1 MKKKTLVLILT
12 LVLAAMAVCLV
23 ACNKNKDNDDPN
35 KGGPNAGGTPETYT
49 VTKVEPGYRYVWGSL
64 DKIGYKGETL
74 NDLQLTKTTATGGV
88 DYSFNEP
95 YQEGYEFEINVTIG
109 GQPYDIA
116 APDGGV
122 YTIPGADIT
131 GNIEIS
137 CIRHIEGLTEAL
149 EGKDSYT
156 YTDGDGIYNADG
168 TPASS
173 NGNRVTY
180 EGVFDRDV
188 GAYFRVTAVVDEAD
202 LIGNQAHSDNM
213 QVWVRTRTGTMLAG
227 EYLGING
234 AGYGSLSLPKG
245 ATYLYRDGNKT
256 VEVFEYFV
264 SETSLSQVYSG
275 NELYATLIYQKTKD
289 TPSTCVFAGK
299 GSEGGDDYSKY
310 WSVND
315 GRFEDKGVNGFGNAT
330 LVTKDGVYDMYAQ
343 AKTSDGVTVDGVLND
358 VAWANKTGVTYNF
371 TGGESITY
379 NGFTGKNGIYF
390 GVTAKSKT
398 LAGLGDTKT
407 ALRLLFPDDTNSSD
421 LYLCAI
427 GLCWQQRVMG
437 AEAVQIIKES
447 DNTYTLVFEGYVP
460 YRVLKAKRS
469 NYEDFVTTDGKGNVT
484 GVDVNMYFVAPSM
497 KVTASGGTESEVWLK
512 NGTASSVYNFTL
524 SAEGLSDYCVP
535 GYDVTATDSV
545 ANVFTVTAADTA
557 EYGKDY
563 SFTVIKHV
571 DNVVIEVAIGG
582 TAYTLSAPDNNV
594 YTIPGAAITGAIA
607 ITVREPIEVTA
618 TPTVTDVFEVTAPA
632 TAAYKQDYSFT
643 VKKIAKNVTMEVTVG
658 GEPYALGAPIN
669 DGEYTIPG
677 ASVTGAIVIKVY
689 EPLTVT
695 KPANVNFTLMG
706 DDTVARNG
714 LYEFTVTASAGFVV
728 KEVKVGDA
736 VLTATD
742 NKYSYQAGTEGFAI
756 SVTVET
762 IQQAHEATFS
772 IAFDANDGTGSTKA
786 SGVPT
791 NKENVEWGSTINLT
805 SAISR
810 EGYIF
815 LGWATSADA
824 DTPEYGASALE
835 GVTAYFYMN
844 GDVNDP
850 VETGE
855 TVTLYAVW
863 QAVEYALNVVQ
874 NGYADLGTHT
884 SNTNGKASTP
894 DYIAV
899 SATKAVFDT
908 DITFTDPSTLS
919 KYSDFAF
926 ETVVT
931 IGGNKYNLAA
941 AQDGKFTIP
950 GADVTGAVSITVTR
964 HIKGY
969 EILEDKASVTYTDGD
984 GVYGAN
990 GKLVASNGNSAKYEG
1005 VYDPSKGAYFR
1016 VTVVTKSIDNEGT
1029 ATTSDQINVWMLKN
1043 GGTAAA
1049 DAVRLRFGLSGST
1062 INQNQVIDFMKVVYA
1077 TPNSDGT
1084 YTSVFE
1090 LHFPAAALT
1099 NYVSGD
1105 NLYLMIAYTPSDDN
1119 RARETCVFA
1128 GKPQRADFARYW
1140 SLCGTEANTVG
1151 WRNGILVNASGFYDF
1166 NGQAKLNGVTLD
1178 GKLDESAWSG
1188 KTSVTYV
1195 AADMGK
1201 TGKEEITYTGF
1212 MGTDGFYY
1220 AATMK
1225 ISSYNVAA
1233 ADCTDTLILNFGS
1246 DGLANPRIELQISG
1260 LGNVN
1265 RVMGGVGV
1273 YVAEKDANG
1282 YYTVTFEGY
1291 VPYRVLDAKWPSFT
1305 YTTESLSLYMGFN
1318 SKANQH
1324 WLKTGEFNSYNYN
1337 FTITKAGLAL
1347 KG

>member
-1 MKKKTLVLILT
+1 MKKKILVIC
-12 LVLAAMAVCLV
+12 LALSLAVMGVCFV
-23 ACNKNKDNDDPN
+23 ACGKDQGVNDSDS
-35 KGGPNAGGTPETYT
+35 GGTPEIYT
-49 VTKVEPGYRYVWGSL
+49 VTKAEPGYRYAWGSL
-64 DKIGYKGETL
+64 DTNGYEGELL
-74 NDLQLTKTTATGGV
+74 NDLKLTKTTATEGM

-109 GQPYDIA
+109 GRTYDMTP
-116 APDGGV
+116 PDGGV
-122 YTIPGADIT
+122 YTIPGKDIT
-131 GNIEIS
+131 GNIEIT
-137 CIRHIEGLTEAL
+137 CIRHIEGLAEAL
-149 EGKDSYT
+149 AGKDSYT

-173 NGNRVTY
+173 NGNSVTY

-234 AGYGSLSLPKG
+234 ASYGSLSLPSG
-245 ATYLYRDGNKT
+245 ATYLYRDGDKT

-315 GRFEDKGVNGFGNAT
+315 GRFDDKGVDGFGNAT

-343 AKTSDGVTVDGVLND
+343 AKTSDVTVDGVLND
-358 VAWANKTGVTYNF
+358 AAWANKTGVTYNF

-407 ALRLLFPDDTNSSD
+407 ALRLLFPDDKNSSG
-421 LYLCAI
+421 LYLRAI

-437 AEAVQIIKES
+437 AEAVKITKDS
-447 DNTYTLVFEGYVP
+447 DNTYTIVFEGYIP
-460 YRVLKAKRS
+460 YRVLQAKRS
-469 NYEDFVTTDGKGNVT
+469 NYADFVTTDSEGRVT
-484 GVDVNMYFVAPSM
+484 SVDVNLYFTAPSM

-563 SFTVIKHV
+563 SFTVLKHV

-772 IAFDANDGTGSTKA
+772 IAFDANDGTGSTQA
-786 SGVPT
+786 SDVPT

-824 DTPEYGASALE
+824 DTPAYGASALE

-863 QAVEYALNVVQ
+863 QAVEYALTVVQ

-926 ETVVT
+926 ETIVT

-1140 SLCGTEANTVG
+1140 SLCGTEASTVG

-1188 KTSVTYV
+1188 KTSVTYA

>member
-1 MKKKTLVLILT
+1 MKKKILVIGLALS
-12 LVLAAMAVCLV
+12 LAAMVVCFV
-23 ACNKNKDNDDPN
+23 ACGKDQGVNDSDS
-35 KGGPNAGGTPETYT
+35 GGTPEMYT
-49 VTKVEPGYRYVWGSL
+49 VTKAEPGYRYVWGSL
-64 DKIGYKGETL
+64 DTNGYEGESL
-74 NDLQLTKTTATGGV
+74 NDLKLTKTTATEGM

-109 GQPYDIA
+109 GRTYDMTP
-116 APDGGV
+116 PDGGV
-122 YTIPGADIT
+122 YTIPGKDIT
-131 GNIEIS
+131 GNIEIT
-137 CIRHIEGLTEAL
+137 CIRHIEGLAEAL
-149 EGKDSYT
+149 AGKDSYT

-173 NGNRVTY
+173 NGNSVTY

-213 QVWVRTRTGTMLAG
+213 QIWVRTRTGTMLAG

-234 AGYGSLSLPKG
+234 ASYGSLSLPSG
-245 ATYLYRDGNKT
+245 ATYLYRDGDKT

-299 GSEGGDDYSKY
+299 GSEGGDDYSRY

-315 GRFEDKGVNGFGNAT
+315 GRFDDKGVDGFGNAT
-330 LVTKDGVYDMYAQ
+330 LVTKNGIYDMFMQ
-343 AKTSDGVTVDGVLND
+343 AKTSDGITIDGVLD
-358 VAWANKTGVTYNF
+358 DAVWGSKTSKTYNF
-371 TGGESITY
+371 TGGESVTY
-379 NGFTGKNGIYF
+379 AGFTGANGIYF
-390 GVTAKSKT
+390 GVKAKSRS
-398 LAGLGDTKT
+398 LEGLDDTKT
-407 ALRLLFPDDTNSSD
+407 ALRLLFPDDKNSSD
-421 LYLCAI
+421 LYLRAI

-437 AEAVQIIKES
+437 AEAVKITKDS
-447 DNTYTLVFEGYVP
+447 DNTYTIVFEGYIP
-460 YRVLKAKRS
+460 YRVLQAKRS
-469 NYEDFVTTDGKGNVT
+469 NYADFVTTDSEGRVT
-484 GVDVNMYFVAPSM
+484 SVDVNLYFTAPSM
-497 KVTASGGTESEVWLK
+497 KVTANGGTESAIWLE
-512 NGTASSVYNFTL
+512 NGSASSIYNFTL

-545 ANVFTVTAADTA
+545 ANIFTVTAADTA
-557 EYGKDY
+557 EYGKNY
-563 SFTVIKHV
+563 SFTVNKLV
-571 DNVVIEVAIGG
+571 ENVVVEVSIAGK
-582 TAYTLSAPDNNV
+582 AYAMAEPTSEGV
-594 YTIPGAAITGAIA
+594 YTIPGADVIGNIT
-607 ITVREPIEVTA
+607 ITVHEPI
-618 TPTVTDVFEVTAPA
+618 
-632 TAAYKQDYSFT
+632 K
-643 VKKIAKNVTMEVTVG
+643 VG
-658 GEPYALGAPIN
+658 
-669 DGEYTIPG
+669 
-677 ASVTGAIVIKVY
+677 
-689 EPLTVT
+689 
-695 KPANVNFTLMG
+695 KPANVNFTLTG
-706 DDTVARNG
+706 DDTVSING
-714 LYEFTVTASAGFVV
+714 VYEFTVSASAGYVV
-728 KEVKVGDA
+728 TEVKIGEQT
-736 VLTATD
+736 LTGTD
-742 NKYSYQAGTEGFAI
+742 GKYSYRAGTENFTI

-772 IAFDANDGTGSTKA
+772 IAFNANNGTGSTEATGIPLTK
-786 SGVPT
+786 T
-791 NKENVEWGSTINLT
+791 NVEWGSTINLT

-824 DTPEYGASALE
+824 DTPAYGASALE
-835 GVTAYFYMN
+835 NVTAYFYMN
-844 GDVNDP
+844 GDISDP

-863 QAVEYALNVVQ
+863 QAEEYALNVVQ

-884 SNTNGKASTP
+884 NNTKGAASTP
-894 DYIAV
+894 DYITV

-908 DITFTDPSTLS
+908 DLTFTDPSTLS
-919 KYSDFAF
+919 GYSDYEF
-926 ETVVT
+926 EIVVT
-931 IGGNKYNLAA
+931 IDGIKYNLSA
-941 AQDGKFTIP
+941 AQDGKYTIP
-950 GADVTGAVSITVTR
+950 GEEIVGVVSITVTR

-969 EILEDKASVTYTDGD
+969 EILEDKASVTYIDGD

-990 GKLVASNGNSAKYEG
+990 GQPVESNGNSVKYEG

-1043 GGTAAA
+1043 GGKAAS

-1062 INQNQVIDFMKVVYA
+1062 INQNQIIDFTKVVYA
-1077 TPNSDGT
+1077 SPRNNDGT

-1090 LHFPAAALT
+1090 LFFPASALT
-1099 NYVSGD
+1099 NYVSGND
-1105 NLYLMIAYTPSDDN
+1105 LYLMIAYTPSDDN
-1119 RARETCVFA
+1119 KARETCVFA
-1128 GKPQRADFARYW
+1128 GKPKREDFARYW

-1151 WRNGILVNASGFYDF
+1151 WRNGILVNANGFYDF

-1188 KTSVTYV
+1188 KTSVTYA

-1201 TGKEEITYTGF
+1201 TGKEEIAYTGF

-1246 DGLANPRIELQISG
+1246 DGLANPRIELQITG

-1273 YVAEKDANG
+1273 YITEADG

-1291 VPYRVLDAKWPSFT
+1291 VPYRVLGAKWPSFT
-1305 YTTESLSLYMGFN
+1305 YTEDCLSLYMGFN
-1318 SKANQH
+1318 SGANKH
-1324 WLKTGEFNSYNYN
+1324 WLKEGEYSGYAYN
-1337 FTITKAGLAL
+1337 FTITKTGLVL
-1347 KG
+1347 KES

>member
-1 MKKKTLVLILT
+1 MKKKILVIGLALSI
-12 LVLAAMAVCLV
+12 AAMGVCFV
-23 ACNKNKDNDDPN
+23 ACGKKQGVNDSDS
-35 KGGPNAGGTPETYT
+35 GGTPEMYT
-49 VTKVEPGYRYVWGSL
+49 VTKAEPGYRYVWGSL
-64 DKIGYKGETL
+64 DATGYEGESL
-74 NDLQLTKTTATGGV
+74 NDLKLTKTTATEGM

-109 GQPYDIA
+109 GRTYDMTP
-116 APDGGV
+116 PDGGV
-122 YTIPGADIT
+122 YTIPGKDIT
-131 GNIEIS
+131 GKIEIT
-137 CIRHIEGLTEAL
+137 CIRHIEGLAEAL
-149 EGKDSYT
+149 AGKDSYT

-173 NGNRVTY
+173 NGNSVTY

-234 AGYGSLSLPKG
+234 ASYGSLSLPSG
-245 ATYLYRDGNKT
+245 ATYLYRDGDKT

-358 VAWANKTGVTYNF
+358 AAWANKTGVTYNF

-421 LYLCAI
+421 LYLRAI

-563 SFTVIKHV
+563 SFTVLKHV

-594 YTIPGAAITGAIA
+594 YTIPGAAITGTIA

-742 NKYSYQAGTEGFAI
+742 NKYSYHAGTEGFAI

-772 IAFDANDGTGSTKA
+772 IAFDANDGTGSTQA
-786 SGVPT
+786 SDVPT

-824 DTPEYGASALE
+824 DTPAYGASALE

-863 QAVEYALNVVQ
+863 QAVEYALTVVQ

-1140 SLCGTEANTVG
+1140 SLCGTEASTVG

-1188 KTSVTYV
+1188 KTSVTYA

>member
-1 MKKKTLVLILT
+1 MKKKTLVFILT

-23 ACNKNKDNDDPN
+23 ACNKNNDNDDSN
-35 KGGPNAGGTPETYT
+35 KGGPNASGTPETYT
-49 VTKVEPGYRYVWGSL
+49 VTKAEPGYRYVWGSL
-64 DKIGYKGETL
+64 DTTGYQGETL

-109 GQPYDIA
+109 GRTYDMTP
-116 APDGGV
+116 PDGGV
-122 YTIPGADIT
+122 YTIPGKDIT
-131 GNIEIS
+131 GNIEIT
-137 CIRHIEGLTEAL
+137 CIRHIEGLAEAL
-149 EGKDSYT
+149 AGKDSYT

-173 NGNRVTY
+173 NGNSVTY

-234 AGYGSLSLPKG
+234 ASYGSLSLPSG
-245 ATYLYRDGNKT
+245 ATYLYRDGDKT

-343 AKTSDGVTVDGVLND
+343 AKTRDGVTVDGVLND
-358 VAWANKTGVTYNF
+358 AAWANKTGVTYNF

-421 LYLCAI
+421 LYLRAI

-563 SFTVIKHV
+563 SFTVLKHV

-742 NKYSYQAGTEGFAI
+742 NKYSYHAGTEGFAI

-772 IAFDANDGTGSTKA
+772 IAFDANDGTGSTQA
-786 SGVPT
+786 SDVPT

-824 DTPEYGASALE
+824 DTPAYGASALE

-863 QAVEYALNVVQ
+863 QAVEYALTVVQ

-1043 GGTAAA
+1043 GRTAAS

-1188 KTSVTYV
+1188 KTSVTYA

>member
-1 MKKKTLVLILT
+1 MT

-1188 KTSVTYV
+1188 KTSVTYA

>member
-1 MKKKTLVLILT
+1 MT

-64 DKIGYKGETL
+64 DKTGYKGETL

-202 LIGNQAHSDNM
+202 LIGNQANSDNM
-213 QVWVRTRTGTMLAG
+213 QVWVRTRTGKMLAG

-234 AGYGSLSLPKG
+234 AGYGSLPLPKG

-358 VAWANKTGVTYNF
+358 AAWANKTGVTYNF

-398 LAGLGDTKT
+398 LAGLDDTKT

-421 LYLCAI
+421 LYLRAI

-447 DNTYTLVFEGYVP
+447 DNTYTLVFEGYIP
-460 YRVLKAKRS
+460 YKVLEAKRS
-469 NYEDFVTTDGKGNVT
+469 NYKDFVTTDGQGNVT

-512 NGTASSVYNFTL
+512 NGTASSVCNFTIT
-524 SAEGLSDYCVP
+524 ATGVGEYEVP
-535 GYDVTATDSV
+535 GCDVTATKSV

-571 DNVVIEVAIGG
+571 DNVVI
-582 TAYTLSAPDNNV
+582 
-594 YTIPGAAITGAIA
+594 
-607 ITVREPIEVTA
+607 
-618 TPTVTDVFEVTAPA
+618 
-632 TAAYKQDYSFT
+632 
-643 VKKIAKNVTMEVTVG
+643 EVTVG

-772 IAFDANDGTGSTKA
+772 IAFDANDGTGSTQA
-786 SGVPT
+786 SDVPT
-791 NKENVEWGSTINLT
+791 NKENVEWGSTIDLT
-805 SAISR
+805 SQIAR
-810 EGYIF
+810 DGYTF

-835 GVTAYFYMN
+835 NVTAYFYIN

-950 GADVTGAVSITVTR
+950 GADVTGAISITVTR

-1029 ATTSDQINVWMLKN
+1029 ATTSDQINVWMLKK

-1062 INQNQVIDFMKVVYA
+1062 INQNQIIDFTKVVYA
-1077 TPNSDGT
+1077 SPRNNDGT

-1090 LHFPAAALT
+1090 LFFPAAALKD
-1099 NYVSGD
+1099 YVDGD
-1105 NLYLMIAYTPSDDN
+1105 NLYLMIAYTLSDEN
-1119 RARETCVFA
+1119 YARETCVFA
-1128 GKPQRADFARYW
+1128 GKPQRKDFARYW

-1151 WRNGILVNASGFYDF
+1151 WRNGILVNANGFYDF

-1188 KTSVTYV
+1188 KTSVTYA

-1246 DGLANPRIELQISG
+1246 DGLANPRIELQITG

>member
-1 MKKKTLVLILT
+1 MT

-23 ACNKNKDNDDPN
+23 ACNKNKDNDGPN

-64 DKIGYKGETL
+64 DATGYEGESL
-74 NDLQLTKTTATGGV
+74 NDLKLTKTTATEGM

-109 GQPYDIA
+109 GRTYDMTP
-116 APDGGV
+116 PDGGV
-122 YTIPGADIT
+122 YTIPGKDIT
-131 GNIEIS
+131 GNIEIT
-137 CIRHIEGLTEAL
+137 CIRHIEGLAEAL
-149 EGKDSYT
+149 AGKDSYT

-173 NGNRVTY
+173 NGNSVTY

-245 ATYLYRDGNKT
+245 ATYLYRDGDKT

-358 VAWANKTGVTYNF
+358 AAWANKTGVTYNF

-1140 SLCGTEANTVG
+1140 SLCGTEASTVG

-1188 KTSVTYV
+1188 KTSVTYA

-1233 ADCTDTLILNFGS
+1233 ADCTDTLILSFGS
-1246 DGLANPRIELQISG
+1246 DGLANPRIELQITG